1 MAKYETVY
9 ADLRERLASGE
20 FKPGDDF
27 PSIANVM
34 RKHDVSMGTAERAL
48 RKLRNEGLIL
58 IRQGHQNQVVALPPK
73 DELDVLAELQTIR
86 TALNRVIDHLSGSG
100 DRTT

>member
-1 MAKYETVY
+1 MSKYERVY

-27 PSIANVM
+27 PSIATVM
-34 RKHDVSMGTAERAL
+34 RKHEVSMGTAERAL
-48 RKLRNEGLIL
+48 GKLRAEGLIL

-86 TALNRVIDHLSGSG
+86 ATLNRLIDHLSDS
-100 DRTT
+100 TT